1 MIMITKND
9 LIEKLGFGPSQSSDI
24 IRKAKYLMV
33 NKGYGY
39 YENRRLGRVP
49 IEAVEEILG
58 IELLDNK
65 GVFTNAEN
73 I

>member
-1 MIMITKND
+1 MTITITKDD
-9 LIEKLGFGPSQSSDI
+9 LINLGFGASQSCDI
-24 IRKAKYLMV
+24 IRKAKRLMV

-49 IEAVEEILG
+49 VEAVEEILG
-58 IELLDNK
+58 IKIDFR
-65 GVFTNAEN
+65 GVANAQT